1 MSMTSST
8 STVDTLVGRH
18 IFQISGYSLIR
29 KEVQSGKFPVGGYQ
43 WFISF
48 CPDSGSIGSA
58 RQQDPYIVLVLLT
71 PCVAVRA
78 YFSIGFQNQVDGSTD
93 WLRTTQL
100 ITFVSTI
107 SNKATARMV
116 IKRSQVEGLTVLR
129 EDRLTIVCDLAVIVD
144 PRTTSEAISR
154 VVVPPPEL
162 PQCMAKLLEEGNG
175 ADMTFIVGEE
185 TFLAHRVVLAM
196 RSPVFQAELYG
207 SMREERTRR
216 VVVQDMQPAVF
227 KALLHFIYTDS
238 LSAMDALD
246 RLDKKEIICHML
258 VAADRYAMDR
268 LKTIC
273 QGVLSNTI
281 TIENVMTTL
290 ALADQHNCCMLK
302 DACIEFI
309 LL

>member
-18 IFQISGYSLIR
+18 IFHISGYSLIR

-48 CPDSGSIGSA
+48 CPDSGCIGSG

-71 PCVAVRA
+71 PCVQVRA
-78 YFSIGFQNQVDGSTD
+78 YFSIGFLNQVDGSTD

-100 ITFVSTI
+100 ITLVSTM

-116 IKRSQVEGLTVLR
+116 IKRSQVEDLRVLR

-144 PRTTSEAISR
+144 PRTTSEAFSR

-162 PQCMAKLLEEGNG
+162 PLCMAKLLEEGNG
-175 ADMTFIVGEE
+175 ADVTFIVGEE

-196 RSPVFQAELYG
+196 RSPVLQAELYG
-207 SMREERTRR
+207 SMSEERTRR
-216 VVVQDMQPAVF
+216 VVVREMQPAVF
-227 KALLHFIYTDS
+227 KAMLHFIYTDS
-238 LSAMDALD
+238 LPTMDALD
-246 RLDKKEIICHML
+246 RLDKKEMIRHML

-273 QGVLSNTI
+273 QGDLSNTL
-281 TIENVMTTL
+281 TVEN
-290 ALADQHNCCMLK
+290 
-302 DACIEFI
+302 
-309 LL
+309 